1 MRALGLETG
10 VAPGVV
16 AAPAADPSLETLRRL
31 LGLAQADAPSMVPAQ
46 VSAPQ
51 SVSPMQSSASYVAR
65 GPAQTT
71 GAIAPQFVD
80 PMQNGAGYVARGPV
94 QTTGATLAPTMMD
107 PDPAQIREIMHKVG
121 LL

>member
-16 AAPAADPSLETLRRL
+16 AAPGADPSLEALRRL
-31 LGLAQADAPSMVPAQ
+31 LGLARVDAPSMVPAGTM
-46 VSAPQ
+46 APQ
-51 SVSPMQSSASYVAR
+51 SVNPMQNGASQVAR

-71 GAIAPQFVD
+71 GA
-80 PMQNGAGYVARGPV
+80 
-94 QTTGATLAPTMMD
+94 TMMD